1 MPVQADFYEARGI
14 FQNAATVTWRW
25 RMADLDRFMGYAVVP
40 AQANQTVA
48 VTATTVWSDNDLFPT
63 VTLRV
68 VLGSPVG
75 SSPPGLIN
83 FYAARIPP
91 M

>member
-1 MPVQADFYEARGI
+1 MPVQADFYQARGI
-14 FQNAATVTWRW
+14 FQGTATVTWTW
-25 RMADLDRFMGYAVVP
+25 QMADLDRFMGYAVVP
-40 AQANQTVA
+40 GQANQTVA
-48 VTATTVWSDNDLFPT
+48 VTATTVASDNDLFPT

-83 FYAARIPP
+83 FYAARIPA